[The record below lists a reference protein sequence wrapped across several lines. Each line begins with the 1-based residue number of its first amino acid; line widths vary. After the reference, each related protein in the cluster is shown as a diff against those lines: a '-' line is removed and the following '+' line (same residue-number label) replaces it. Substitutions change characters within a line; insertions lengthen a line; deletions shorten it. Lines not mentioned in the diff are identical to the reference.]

1 MRTKNFF
8 AGVCASMML
17 AVSAIPA
24 VLAADD
30 FTVSISSAT
39 AKAGET
45 VELTVDLA
53 NIPDGGINGCDFG
66 IKYDADV
73 IDVTSVTPGSLVK
86 SETTNVE
93 GMPDPF
99 EYGIEDGLV
108 SVIYGLGTTDS
119 DVYMTGS
126 GTFLTITAVV
136 DADASAGTTDLE
148 IVAIDRTTT
157 PGGTTANSE
166 IIFGNLGDDATDPV
180 VYDPTFVKGVITI
193 EDDEPTTGETTESTD
208 TSIDIGEVT
217 LLGDVNVDNIVDS
230 ADVTALNKY
239 LLSTNGNPLKSST
252 AYANADTDGDG
263 SITTVDSS
271 NVLSH
276 VLEII
281 DLNAK

>member
-1 MRTKNFF
+1 MRTKKFF

-53 NIPDGGINGCDFG
+53 NIPSGGINGCDFG

-157 PGGTTANSE
+157 PGGTTTNSE

-208 TSIDIGEVT
+208 TSIDIGEVLKGDAAVDGKVNT
-217 LLGDVNVDNIVDS
+217 NDVVAVNKYVIGVASLSAQGLLNADVNE
-230 ADVTALNKY
+230 
-239 LLSTNGNPLKSST
+239 
-252 AYANADTDGDG
+252 DGV
-263 SITTVDSS
+263 VDSS
-271 NVLSH
+271 DSFKIVSH
-276 VLEII
+276 VLGKI
-281 DLNAK
+281 DLNA